1 MKFGQDFKE
10 TLATQDFPSHWVEHA
25 IPYGQLKKC
34 LKKVLKELKDL
45 GLDHDTLQS
54 LIDPENHSPVAL
66 KYRLIASENSD
77 IVKPTLTVDV
87 YLEDDVIVEASLTPA
102 SRLFFEK
109 IASEVRHGHQADS
122 GSTSGNSS
130 DAGQDDDVSVQDQ
143 SSEPQHRK
151 NRRHETIELPLVFDH
166 EFFQLL
172 QNDVSSIDSLQDTER
187 QQMSDEIR
195 ALGEDLAQI
204 TKPRKVHR
212 TDMIPWRN
220 IFELYLDAEVFFAT
234 HEQEHGARSSQLA
247 LKKLQ
252 WFQGEVKKR
261 ELQRIFKIPQS
272 QVAYDRFL
280 RINANLLKMLQFQE
294 INQLA
299 VHKILKKF
307 DKRTSFGISKSF
319 RSAIQSHQFMTGAIG
334 RDVCAQMSQHLTNV
348 VPQLNDYLCPICF
361 MVAYRPVKLECSHIF
376 CLRCIIKIQ
385 RSRESHCP
393 LCRSDVVMKAT
404 IMNLDDD
411 LAKYMKK
418 HFPTEVSDKERHN
431 QIERGLEDYGPGYK
445 HQECSVM

>member
-1 MKFGQDFKE
+1 
-10 TLATQDFPSHWVEHA
+10 LL
-25 IPYGQLKKC
+25 I
-34 LKKVLKELKDL
+34 VL
-45 GLDHDTLQS
+45 
-54 LIDPENHSPVAL
+54 V
-66 KYRLIASENSD
+66 ASENSD
-77 IVKPTLTVDV
+77 IVRPTLTVDV

-109 IASEVRHGHQADS
+109 IASEVRHSHQADS

-143 SSEPQHRK
+143 NSEIQHKK
-151 NRRHETIELPLVFDH
+151 NRRHETIQLPLVFDH
-166 EFFQLL
+166 EFFEML
-172 QNDVSSIDSLQDTER
+172 QNDVSNIDSLQDTER
-187 QQMSDEIR
+187 QQMSDEIK

-204 TKPRKVHR
+204 TKPRRVHR

-299 VHKILKKF
+299 VHKILK
-307 DKRTSFGISKSF
+307 SE
-319 RSAIQSHQFMTGAIG
+319 
-334 RDVCAQMSQHLTNV
+334 
-348 VPQLNDYLCPICF
+348 YL
-361 MVAYRPVKLECSHIF
+361 E
-376 CLRCIIKIQ
+376 
-385 RSRESHCP
+385 
-393 LCRSDVVMKAT
+393 
-404 IMNLDDD
+404 
-411 LAKYMKK
+411 
-418 HFPTEVSDKERHN
+418 
-431 QIERGLEDYGPGYK
+431 
-445 HQECSVM
+445 